1 MQKQITQDEF
11 ERAKIPII
19 KSLKTAER
27 NNKYWLLSVMSQ
39 SQAEP
44 IMIDMAL
51 NRIEYYNG
59 VSLEDVRK
67 MAKEIFDIAQVSI
80 SVMPEKK

>member
-1 MQKQITQDEF
+1 
-11 ERAKIPII
+11 
-19 KSLKTAER
+19 
-27 NNKYWLLSVMSQ
+27 MSQ

-59 VSLEDVRK
+59 VSLDDVRE
-67 MAKEIFDIAQVSI
+67 MAKEIFADAPVSI